1 MRGEKW
7 WRMGLAL
14 CGSLALAGCVTMG
27 RPIDRLVARADIPLV
42 PVPPPPLGRPETA
55 PAVTARSAAAD
66 APRPAP
72 RNDVPP
78 PPANKAP
85 LPASTSARQ
94 LIQNAQGRYARI
106 DCYIVRLTRREML
119 DKEMKPEERLLFK
132 FRKKPW
138 SVYFKWLEKTGKGRE
153 AVYVKGRYG
162 DKIHTR
168 LAAGDVLLFPAG
180 SRIALAPDNPLVL
193 KQTRHPI
200 TEAGIGA
207 TLDRLGEVL
216 AGTERGDRK
225 LGSLTLLE
233 PAARPEFEQPVQA
246 LEHAIPVKCDPGL
259 PRGGKR
265 TFYFSPANGL
275 PTLIRTQDERG
286 QEVEYYR
293 YDYFQPCVKLDDADF
308 DPDQLWGKPRSATSG
323 R

>member
-1 MRGEKW
+1 MQGKMW
-7 WRMGLAL
+7 WGARLAL
-14 CGSLALAGCVTMG
+14 CGGLALAGCVTMG
-27 RPIDRLVARADIPLV
+27 RPIDRLVARSDIPLV
-42 PVPPPPLGRPETA
+42 PVPPPP
-55 PAVTARSAAAD
+55 VTARSAAAD
-66 APRPAP
+66 TAPRPAP
-72 RNDVPP
+72 RNDLPPVPL
-78 PPANKAP
+78 NKTPIP
-85 LPASTSARQ
+85 LATTPRQ
-94 LIQNAQGRYARI
+94 LVQNAQARYAGI

-119 DKEMKPEERLLFK
+119 NKEMKPEERILFK

-138 SVYFKWLEKTGKGRE
+138 SVYFKWLEKEGKGRE

-193 KQTRHPI
+193 RQTRHPI

-207 TLDRLGEVL
+207 SIARLGEIL
-216 AGTERGDRK
+216 AATERGDRK
-225 LGSLTLLE
+225 MGTLTLLN
-233 PAARPEFEQPVQA
+233 PTSRPEFEQPVPA
-246 LEHAIPVKCDPGL
+246 LEHAIPVKYDSSL

-265 TFYFSPANGL
+265 TFYFEPASGL

-293 YDYFQPCVKLDDADF
+293 YDYFQPCVKLDEADF
-308 DPDQLWGKPRSATSG
+308 DPDQLWGKPRTATG